1 MEPFRKKKLYEFKDQ
16 EIKKIPINDDIV
28 ALDAMVVSE
37 DHNMLLVIVDKR
49 SRDDLVKYLQI
60 YDLKTYEAMNVD
72 IELGDNSQ
80 PIAFHV
86 CPK

>member
-1 MEPFRKKKLYEFKDQ
+1 MRRDTKMILTKDKGILMEPFRKKKLYEFKDQ

-49 SRDDLVKYLQI
+49 SRDDLVKYL
-60 YDLKTYEAMNVD
+60 
-72 IELGDNSQ
+72 
-80 PIAFHV
+80 
-86 CPK
+86 